1 MTLGTLGTLI
11 LFCMARITANLG
23 VASMPTGLS
32 LSEPVRAA
40 SNRAAYYF
48 LLETISV
55 TIAVIVSIRLLAETS
70 LHESLWFLSPAVLVA
85 AALIPPI
92 VRKEPFPEIGL
103 SRKKAREILLVLG
116 CTCVV
121 VFGAAFF
128 GLWLLTRCGL
138 EPPLRIV
145 PQGNRQI
152 LSWLLHQFL
161 YVAVAEELFFRGYL
175 QGNIL
180 RLTATIRL
188 DANRVSLRNWLSI
201 VLSAVCFAAAHL
213 IVQGQAISVLTFLP
227 GIVLGWLF
235 IRTKSLL
242 APILFH
248 GLANTFYCICTTF
261 LL

>member
-1 MTLGTLGTLI
+1 
-11 LFCMARITANLG
+11 MARSTANLDIAG
-23 VASMPTGLS
+23 IPTGMS
-32 LSEPVRAA
+32 LSESARAA
-40 SNRAAYYF
+40 PDRAVYRL
-48 LLETISV
+48 LLETVSL
-55 TIAVIVSIRLLAETS
+55 TIAVVLTIRLIAETS

-85 AALIPPI
+85 AALMPPI
-92 VRKEPFPEIGL
+92 VRKDPFPEIGL
-103 SRKKAREILLVLG
+103 SRKKAKEILLVLG

-128 GLWLLTRCGL
+128 GIWLLTRCGIQ
-138 EPPLRIV
+138 PPLRVV
-145 PQGNRQI
+145 PQESRQI

-161 YVAVAEELFFRGYL
+161 YVAVAEEVFFRGYL

-188 DANRVSLRNWLSI
+188 EANRVSLRNWISI
-201 VLSAVCFAAAHL
+201 ILSAGCFAAAHV

-242 APILFH
+242 APIIFH
-248 GLANTFYCICTTF
+248 GLANVFYCICTS
-261 LL
+261 LLA